1 MFKRFYSYIKDIIR
15 ECKEYKEFEKN
26 AEAQRYEW
34 IDKYISTLPRKRSRY
49 SLKYTCEIVYPSN
62 KELQEMY
69 EILKFRDIRAEYMFS
84 SKEPLTV
91 NLPSS
96 RMFPDNPELQTQW
109 EKLQEEKKERYMKNL
124 RKEYKIFKKKYQ
136 EFVKSLNE

>member
-1 MFKRFYSYIKDIIR
+1 
-15 ECKEYKEFEKN
+15 
-26 AEAQRYEW
+26 
-34 IDKYISTLPRKRSRY
+34 
-49 SLKYTCEIVYPSN
+49 
-62 KELQEMY
+62 MY